1 MNSSPVKEILKLKQ
15 ILEKIAKGE
24 APKTTLDDLQRVYGY
39 DPKGL
44 AREALSILADMA
56 EKEKTTLPTLKG
68 ASPWEFDSPCHHQSR
83 HDLPPA
89 LRASIHE
96 EAIAAFRD
104 GKNDDANPYPKG
116 CAAFLQWEHSYDEY
130 KEACDAQDANDF
142 A

>member
-1 MNSSPVKEILKLKQ
+1 MTNDLNDF
-15 ILEKIAKGE
+15 AFGE
-24 APKTTLDDLQRVYGY
+24 RSGRYTTK
-39 DPKGL
+39 P
-44 AREALSILADMA
+44 A
-56 EKEKTTLPTLKG
+56 
-68 ASPWEFDSPCHHQSR
+68 SR

-104 GKNDDANPYPKG
+104 GKNDDANPYPNG

>member
-1 MNSSPVKEILKLKQ
+1 MMELVDIRDFLWPLMKSSEGLKKSL
-15 ILEKIAKGE
+15 GE
-24 APKTTLDDLQRVYGY
+24 
-39 DPKGL
+39 
-44 AREALSILADMA
+44 
-56 EKEKTTLPTLKG
+56 
-68 ASPWEFDSPCHHQSR
+68 SPREFDSPCHHQSR

-89 LRASIHE
+89 LQASIHE